1 MTSGPYSSQKE
12 VSLTV
17 MNTLYI
23 PGELHAPLQLDDVG
37 HDVLEG
43 ELGGLV
49 QHGELGVE
57 ALQLGVLLL
66 HDGGEVVDDV
76 LLLVG
81 RLGDGERVQRL
92 QLEAVARA
100 LLLRVHVVAEGKDQ
114 LQNAFQLLRA
124 PEISWN
130 I

>member
-1 MTSGPYSSQKE
+1 MIDE
-12 VSLTV
+12 
-17 MNTLYI
+17 YI

-37 HDVLEG
+37 HDVLKG

-66 HDGGEVVDDV
+66 DHGGEVVDDV

-100 LLLRVHVVAEGKDQ
+100 LLLRVHVVAEGQDQ
-114 LQNAFQLLRA
+114 LQHAFQLLRT
-124 PEISWN
+124 PEISRKFK
-130 I
+130 

>member
-1 MTSGPYSSQKE
+1 MMTPGHYRSQNQI
-12 VSLTV
+12 SLTDE
-17 MNTLYI
+17 YI

-37 HDVLEG
+37 HDVLKG

-100 LLLRVHVVAEGKDQ
+100 LLLRVHVVAEGQDQ
-114 LQNAFQLLRA
+114 LQHAFQLLRT
-124 PEISWN
+124 PEISRKFK
-130 I
+130 